1 MSSPY
6 VFISGDELEALEG
19 LPHIVCRLYLSLK
32 QHMDFQTGIVGQ
44 PRRISWMTLRTMLYV
59 EEFQGFEDTGTPT
72 RGKVTRAME
81 WLKKRGLVQDLGT
94 KQRGE
99 AIVFR
104 LALAPL
110 DQSAKNKPGQNPDR
124 TRTGYPEQEQ
134 TTEHT
139 AKSSTSTKNKKKPGQ
154 NPDSGKPKNPD
165 DITNQYSTGDINIPL
180 IKTTLS
186 NPSTKAAP
194 SAQIDRVFQHWQS
207 VMDKPLAKLDAKRKA
222 RIEWAL
228 KTYGISV
235 SLEAIDGCQ
244 RSDWHM
250 GANERHREFNDLTL
264 IFRDAEHAERFL
276 AKPTGSAKKSGIQDW
291 LAEDQCIE
299 GEVITM
305 KIAGGTR

>member
-44 PRRISWMTLRTMLYV
+44 PRRISWMGLRTMLYV
-59 EEFQGFEDTGTPT
+59 EEHQGFDDSGTPSL
-72 RGKVTRAME
+72 GKVRRAME
-81 WLKKRGLVQDLGT
+81 WLKRAGLVEDLGT

-99 AIVFR
+99 AIIFKLV
-104 LALAPL
+104 LAPM
-110 DQSAKNKPGQNPDR
+110 DQSDKNKPGKNPAR
-124 TRTGYPEQEQ
+124 TRQG
-134 TTEHT
+134 
-139 AKSSTSTKNKKKPGQ
+139 KPGKDKAEQ
-154 NPDSGKPKNPD
+154 SPTKSESSNTESAKPGKNPASQKD
-165 DITNQYSTGDINIPL
+165 KNPADITNQYSTGDINIPL

-186 NPSTKAAP
+186 NPPPKAAP
-194 SAQIDRVFQHWQS
+194 SAQVERVFQHWQS
-207 VMDKPLAKLDAKRKA
+207 VMDKPLAKLDAKRKV

-228 KTYGISV
+228 KTYGLS
-235 SLEAIDGCQ
+235 SALEAIDGCQ